1 MCQIYAI
8 DIINLEY
15 VRIVILFLFYKLE
28 EQQSPLPWQEV
39 KTHNA
44 EQVSLLYNHNY
55 SKVDLN

>member
-28 EQQSPLPWQEV
+28 EQQSPPTL
-39 KTHNA
+39 A
-44 EQVSLLYNHNY
+44 G
-55 SKVDLN
+55 SKDTQCGASEFIIQSQLQ